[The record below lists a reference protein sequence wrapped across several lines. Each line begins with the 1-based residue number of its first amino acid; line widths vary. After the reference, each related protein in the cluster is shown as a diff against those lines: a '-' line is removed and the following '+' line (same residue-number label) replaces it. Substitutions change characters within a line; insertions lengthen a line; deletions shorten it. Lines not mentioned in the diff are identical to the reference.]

1 MNQEDI
7 LALVRAGFSRSE
19 ILAMQT
25 PAAPQPEP
33 APAAPQPAPAEPQ
46 PDPEPAPQPEPE
58 PAPAAPQ
65 PEPAPAAPQPAPAA
79 QPAQPSNQDVLAAI
93 NSLTA
98 AIQNINRN
106 SAQQPG
112 QNRITGDD
120 VMAGFIR
127 PPRSDNK

>member
-7 LALVRAGFSRSE
+7 LALVRAGFTRSE
-19 ILAMQT
+19 ILAMQ
-25 PAAPQPEP
+25 
-33 APAAPQPAPAEPQ
+33 APAAEPAPAEPQ

-65 PEPAPAAPQPAPAA
+65 PEPAPAAPQPA
-79 QPAQPSNQDVLAAI
+79 QPSNQDVLAAI

-112 QNRITGDD
+112 QSRITGDD

-127 PPRSDNK
+127 PPKPETK

>member
-1 MNQEDI
+1 MTQEDI
-7 LALVRAGFSRSE
+7 LALVRAGFSRAE
-19 ILAMQT
+19 ILAMNQ
-25 PAAPQPEP
+25 PAPDP
-33 APAAPQPAPAEPQ
+33 APADPDPAPADPQPAPDPAPADPQ
-46 PDPEPAPQPEPE
+46 PAPAPQPEP
-58 PAPAAPQ
+58 Q
-65 PEPAPAAPQPAPAA
+65 
-79 QPAQPSNQDVLAAI
+79 QPSNQDVLAAI

-112 QNRITGDD
+112 QNRLTGDD

>member
-19 ILAMQT
+19 ILAMQ
-25 PAAPQPEP
+25 
-33 APAAPQPAPAEPQ
+33 APAAEPAPAEPQ

-65 PEPAPAAPQPAPAA
+65 PEPAPAAP

-127 PPRSDNK
+127 PPKPETK

>member
-1 MNQEDI
+1 MSQPAEP
-7 LALVRAGFSRSE
+7 A
-19 ILAMQT
+19 
-25 PAAPQPEP
+25 PAAPQPDPEP
-33 APAAPQPAPAEPQ
+33 APAAPQP
-46 PDPEPAPQPEPE
+46 DPE

-65 PEPAPAAPQPAPAA
+65 PDPTPAAPQPAPD
-79 QPAQPSNQDVLAAI
+79 PQPSNQDVLAAI

-112 QNRITGDD
+112 QSRITGDD

>member
-19 ILAMQT
+19 ILAMQAPAAEPA
-25 PAAPQPEP
+25 PAAPQPDPEP
-33 APAAPQPAPAEPQ
+33 APAAPQP
-46 PDPEPAPQPEPE
+46 DPEPA

-65 PEPAPAAPQPAPAA
+65 PEPAPAAPQPAPA
-79 QPAQPSNQDVLAAI
+79 AQPSNQDVLAAI

-127 PPRSDNK
+127 PPRSDKK

>member
-1 MNQEDI
+1 MPTLEEVI
-7 LALVRAGFSRSE
+7 ALSRAGFTKQE
-19 ILAMQT
+19 ILMMTGT
-25 PAAPQPEP
+25 PAQEP
-33 APAAPQPAPAEPQ
+33 APAPAQEPAQEPAPSPAPEPDPQPAPA
-46 PDPEPAPQPEPE
+46 PD
-58 PAPAAPQ
+58 
-65 PEPAPAAPQPAPAA
+65 PQPAP
-79 QPAQPSNQDVLAAI
+79 QQPSNQDVLAAI

-112 QNRITGDD
+112 QNRLTGDD

>member
-19 ILAMQT
+19 ILSMSQ
-25 PAAPQPEP
+25 PAEP
-33 APAAPQPAPAEPQ
+33 APAAPQP
-46 PDPEPAPQPEPE
+46 DPE

-65 PEPAPAAPQPAPAA
+65 PEPTPAAPQPAPAA

-112 QNRITGDD
+112 QSRITGDD

>member
-25 PAAPQPEP
+25 PAAE
-33 APAAPQPAPAEPQ
+33 PAPAEPQ

-65 PEPAPAAPQPAPAA
+65 PEPAPAA

-106 SAQQPG
+106 SAQQPV

-120 VMAGFIR
+120 VMAGIIR
-127 PPRSDNK
+127 PPRSDKK

>member
-7 LALVRAGFSRSE
+7 LTLARAGFSRAE
-19 ILAMQT
+19 ILAMIQPD

-33 APAAPQPAPAEPQ
+33 QPAP
-46 PDPEPAPQPEPE
+46 D

-65 PEPAPAAPQPAPAA
+65 PEPQPAADPAPAAPQ
-79 QPAQPSNQDVLAAI
+79 QPSNQDVLAAI

-112 QNRITGDD
+112 QNRLTGDD

-127 PPRSDNK
+127 PPKPETK

>member
-1 MNQEDI
+1 MNPEDI

-25 PAAPQPEP
+25 PAVD
-33 APAAPQPAPAEPQ
+33 PAPAEPQ
-46 PDPEPAPQPEPE
+46 PDPEPAP
-58 PAPAAPQ
+58 AAPQ
-65 PEPAPAAPQPAPAA
+65 PDPTPAAPQPAPA
-79 QPAQPSNQDVLAAI
+79 PQPSNQDVLAAI

-112 QNRITGDD
+112 QSRITGDD

-127 PPRSDNK
+127 PPRSNNK

>member
-7 LALVRAGFSRSE
+7 LALVRAGFTRSE

-25 PAAPQPEP
+25 PAAE
-33 APAAPQPAPAEPQ
+33 PAPAEPQ
-46 PDPEPAPQPEPE
+46 PDPEPAPQLEPE

-65 PEPAPAAPQPAPAA
+65 PEPTPAAPQPAPA
-79 QPAQPSNQDVLAAI
+79 PQPSNQDVLAAI
-93 NSLTA
+93 QGLTA

-112 QNRITGDD
+112 QSRITGDD

-127 PPRSDNK
+127 PPKPETK

>member
-7 LALVRAGFSRSE
+7 LALVRAGFTRSE

-25 PAAPQPEP
+25 PAAE
-33 APAAPQPAPAEPQ
+33 PAPAEPQ
-46 PDPEPAPQPEPE
+46 PDPEPAPAAPQPDPE

-65 PEPAPAAPQPAPAA
+65 PEPAPAAPQPAPA
-79 QPAQPSNQDVLAAI
+79 AQPSNQDVLAAI

-127 PPRSDNK
+127 PPRSDKK

>member
-19 ILAMQT
+19 ILSMSQPAEPA
-25 PAAPQPEP
+25 PAAPQPDPEP
-33 APAAPQPAPAEPQ
+33 APAAPQP
-46 PDPEPAPQPEPE
+46 DPE

-65 PEPAPAAPQPAPAA
+65 PEPTPAAPQPAPAA

-112 QNRITGDD
+112 QSRITGDD

>member
-7 LALVRAGFSRSE
+7 LALVRAGFTRSE

-25 PAAPQPEP
+25 PAAE
-33 APAAPQPAPAEPQ
+33 PAPAEPQ

-65 PEPAPAAPQPAPAA
+65 PEPAPAAPQPAPA
-79 QPAQPSNQDVLAAI
+79 PQPSNQDVLAAI

-112 QNRITGDD
+112 QSRITGDD

-127 PPRSDNK
+127 PPRPDNK

>member
-19 ILAMQT
+19 ILAMSQPAEPA
-25 PAAPQPEP
+25 PAAPQPDPEP
-33 APAAPQPAPAEPQ
+33 APAAPQP
-46 PDPEPAPQPEPE
+46 DPT
-58 PAPAAPQ
+58 
-65 PEPAPAAPQPAPAA
+65 PAAPQPAPD
-79 QPAQPSNQDVLAAI
+79 PQPSNQDVLAAI

-112 QNRITGDD
+112 QSRITGDD

>member
-7 LALVRAGFSRSE
+7 LALVRAGFSKTE
-19 ILAMQT
+19 ILAMQ
-25 PAAPQPEP
+25 
-33 APAAPQPAPAEPQ
+33 APAADPAPAEPK

-65 PEPAPAAPQPAPAA
+65 PEPAPAA

-112 QNRITGDD
+112 QSRITGDD

-127 PPRSDNK
+127 PPRSDKK

>member
-1 MNQEDI
+1 MTQEDI
-7 LALVRAGFSRSE
+7 IALAHAGFSRSE
-19 ILAMQT
+19 ILAMIQ
-25 PAAPQPEP
+25 PQQDPQPD
-33 APAAPQPAPAEPQ
+33 PQPAPADPQPQQEPQ
-46 PDPEPAPQPEPE
+46 PQQAQEPAPT
-58 PAPAAPQ
+58 PQ
-65 PEPAPAAPQPAPAA
+65 
-79 QPAQPSNQDVLAAI
+79 QPSNQDVLAAI

-112 QNRITGDD
+112 QNRLTGDD

>member
-1 MNQEDI
+1 MNPEDI
-7 LALVRAGFSRSE
+7 LALVRAGFSKSE
-19 ILAMQT
+19 ILSMTSAADPT
-25 PAAPQPEP
+25 PAPQPDPEPTPAPQPDPEP
-33 APAAPQPAPAEPQ
+33 APAAPQP
-46 PDPEPAPQPEPE
+46 DPT
-58 PAPAAPQ
+58 
-65 PEPAPAAPQPAPAA
+65 PAAPQPAPAP

-93 NSLTA
+93 NNLTA

-127 PPRSDNK
+127 PPRSNNK

>member
-19 ILAMQT
+19 ILSMTSAVD
-25 PAAPQPEP
+25 P
-33 APAAPQPAPAEPQ
+33 APVEPQTQPDPEPAPAEPQ
-46 PDPEPAPQPEPE
+46 PEPT
-58 PAPAAPQ
+58 
-65 PEPAPAAPQPAPAA
+65 PAAPQPAQAS
-79 QPAQPSNQDVLAAI
+79 QPSNQDVLAAI

-112 QNRITGDD
+112 QSRITGDD

-127 PPRSDNK
+127 PPRSNDK

>member
-25 PAAPQPEP
+25 PAADP
-33 APAAPQPAPAEPQ
+33 APAAPQ
-46 PDPEPAPQPEPE
+46 PDPEPAPQPDPE
-58 PAPAAPQ
+58 PAAPQ

-127 PPRSDNK
+127 PPRSDKK

>member
-1 MNQEDI
+1 MTQEDI
-7 LALVRAGFSRSE
+7 IALAHAGFSRSE
-19 ILAMQT
+19 ILAMIQPD
-25 PAAPQPEP
+25 PAAPQPEPQPAPDP
-33 APAAPQPAPAEPQ
+33 APAAPQPAP
-46 PDPEPAPQPEPE
+46 D

-65 PEPAPAAPQPAPAA
+65 PEPQPAADPAPAAPQ
-79 QPAQPSNQDVLAAI
+79 QPSNQDVLAAI

-112 QNRITGDD
+112 QNRLTGED

>member
-19 ILAMQT
+19 ILAMQ
-25 PAAPQPEP
+25 
-33 APAAPQPAPAEPQ
+33 APAAEPAPAEPQ

-65 PEPAPAAPQPAPAA
+65 PEPAPAAPQPAPAV

-112 QNRITGDD
+112 QSRITGDD

-127 PPRSDNK
+127 PPRSDKK

>member
-1 MNQEDI
+1 MTQEDI
-7 LALVRAGFSRSE
+7 IALAHAGFSRSE
-19 ILAMQT
+19 ILAMIQPD

-33 APAAPQPAPAEPQ
+33 QPAA
-46 PDPEPAPQPEPE
+46 D

-65 PEPAPAAPQPAPAA
+65 
-79 QPAQPSNQDVLAAI
+79 QPSNQDVLAAI

-112 QNRITGDD
+112 QNRLTGED

>member
-1 MNQEDI
+1 MTQEDI
-7 LALVRAGFSRSE
+7 LALVRAGFSRAE
-19 ILAMQT
+19 ILAMNQ
-25 PAAPQPEP
+25 PAPDPAPADPAPADPDPAPADPQPAPNPQPAPDPAPVDPQPEP
-33 APAAPQPAPAEPQ
+33 APQ
-46 PDPEPAPQPEPE
+46 
-58 PAPAAPQ
+58 
-65 PEPAPAAPQPAPAA
+65 
-79 QPAQPSNQDVLAAI
+79 QPSNQDVLAAI

-112 QNRITGDD
+112 QNRLTGDD

>member
-7 LALVRAGFSRSE
+7 LTLARAGFSRAE
-19 ILAMQT
+19 ILAMIQPD

-33 APAAPQPAPAEPQ
+33 QPAA
-46 PDPEPAPQPEPE
+46 D

-65 PEPAPAAPQPAPAA
+65 
-79 QPAQPSNQDVLAAI
+79 QPSNQDVLAAI

-112 QNRITGDD
+112 QTRLTGDD

-127 PPRSDNK
+127 PPKPENK

>member
-1 MNQEDI
+1 MTQEDI
-7 LALVRAGFSRSE
+7 IALAHAGFSRSE
-19 ILAMQT
+19 ILAMIQPD
-25 PAAPQPEP
+25 PAAPQPELQ
-33 APAAPQPAPAEPQ
+33 PQPA
-46 PDPEPAPQPEPE
+46 PAPQPEP
-58 PAPAAPQ
+58 Q
-65 PEPAPAAPQPAPAA
+65 
-79 QPAQPSNQDVLAAI
+79 QPSNQDVLAAI

-112 QNRITGDD
+112 QNRLTGED

>member
-7 LALVRAGFSRSE
+7 LTLARAGFSRAE
-19 ILAMQT
+19 ILAMIQPEPQ
-25 PAAPQPEP
+25 PAADP
-33 APAAPQPAPAEPQ
+33 APAAPQ
-46 PDPEPAPQPEPE
+46 
-58 PAPAAPQ
+58 
-65 PEPAPAAPQPAPAA
+65 
-79 QPAQPSNQDVLAAI
+79 QPSNQDVLAAI

-112 QNRITGDD
+112 QNRLTGDD

-127 PPRSDNK
+127 PPKPENKS

>member
-7 LALVRAGFSRSE
+7 LALVRAGFTRSE
-19 ILAMQT
+19 ILAMQ
-25 PAAPQPEP
+25 
-33 APAAPQPAPAEPQ
+33 APAAEPAPAEPQ
-46 PDPEPAPQPEPE
+46 PDPE

-65 PEPAPAAPQPAPAA
+65 PEPAPAAPQPAPA
-79 QPAQPSNQDVLAAI
+79 AQPSNQDVLAAI

-112 QNRITGDD
+112 QNRITVDD

-127 PPRSDNK
+127 PPRSNNK

>member
-1 MNQEDI
+1 MNPEDI
-7 LALVRAGFSRSE
+7 LALVRAGFTRSE

-25 PAAPQPEP
+25 PAA
-33 APAAPQPAPAEPQ
+33 
-46 PDPEPAPQPEPE
+46 E

>member
-7 LALVRAGFSRSE
+7 LALVRAGFTRSE
-19 ILAMQT
+19 ILAMQ
-25 PAAPQPEP
+25 
-33 APAAPQPAPAEPQ
+33 APAADPATAEPQ
-46 PDPEPAPQPEPE
+46 PDPEPALAAPQPEPE

-65 PEPAPAAPQPAPAA
+65 PDPAPAA

>member
-25 PAAPQPEP
+25 PAAE
-33 APAAPQPAPAEPQ
+33 PAPAEPQ
-46 PDPEPAPQPEPE
+46 PDPEPAPQQEPE
-58 PAPAAPQ
+58 PSPAAPQ
-65 PEPAPAAPQPAPAA
+65 PEPAPAAPQPAPAV

-127 PPRSDNK
+127 PPKPETK

>member
-7 LALVRAGFSRSE
+7 LALVRAGFTRSE

-25 PAAPQPEP
+25 PAAE
-33 APAAPQPAPAEPQ
+33 PAPAEPQ
-46 PDPEPAPQPEPE
+46 PDPEPAPAAPQPDPE

-65 PEPAPAAPQPAPAA
+65 PEPTPAAPQPAPA
-79 QPAQPSNQDVLAAI
+79 PQPSNQDVLAAI
-93 NSLTA
+93 NNLTA

-127 PPRSDNK
+127 PPRSDKK